1 LLDSPERARIVARH
15 HLRIGAGAGFQG
27 DRIEPAVV
35 LAAQG
40 DLDYLVLEC
49 LAERTTALA
58 QQRRARD
65 PSTGYDP
72 LLEARMEALLPI
84 CTRAGTRIITN
95 MGAANPRAAGR
106 KVAEIARRIDLK
118 VRVAV
123 VTGDDVTGRMRP
135 DLQVMESGDTLRD
148 YAGIVSANAYLGADA
163 LLPALAR
170 AADVIVTGRVA
181 DSSLFLAPMIAE
193 FGWALDDWER
203 LARGALLG
211 HLLECAGQVTGGY
224 FADPGYKDVLDLAH
238 LGFPFADVD
247 REGFGVISKVPGTG
261 GAVTARTVKEQLLY
275 EVADPTAYITPDV
288 VIDMRGV
295 RIAEVGKDRVAVF
308 GATGSPRTESLKVS
322 VGYHAG
328 WIGEGEISYAGPH
341 ARARAMLAAEV
352 IRDRLGPDVA
362 GLRVDLIGI
371 DSSHRTDF
379 GHAQEPY
386 EVRLRVAGRTDTR
399 ELAER
404 IGWEVEA
411 LLTNGPA
418 GGGGFRRF
426 VSDRIGIVST
436 LIPRAEV
443 LTAVASVEAKREAK
457 AR

>member
-1 LLDSPERARIVARH
+1 VARH

-40 DLDYLVLEC
+40 ELDYLVLEC

-65 PSTGYDP
+65 PSSGFDP

-84 CTRAGTRIITN
+84 CARARTRIVTN
-95 MGAANPRAAGR
+95 MGAANPRAAAR
-106 KVAEIARRIDLK
+106 KVAEIARRLDLK
-118 VRVAV
+118 LRVAV
-123 VTGDDVTGRMRP
+123 VTGDDVTGRLRP
-135 DLQVMESGDTLRD
+135 DLPVLETGGTLRD
-148 YAGIVSANAYLGADA
+148 YDRVFAANAYLGADA

-170 AADVIVTGRVA
+170 GADVIVAGRVA

-224 FADPGYKDVLDLAH
+224 FADPGLKDVPDLAH
-238 LGFPFADVD
+238 LGFPFVDVD

-261 GAVTARTVKEQLLY
+261 GAVTMRTVKEQLLF
-275 EVADPTAYITPDV
+275 EVLDPTAFVTPDV
-288 VIDMRGV
+288 VVDLCGV
-295 RIAEVGKDRVAVF
+295 RLAEVGKDRVAVF
-308 GATGSPRTESLKVS
+308 GATGSPRTETLKVS

-341 ARARAMLAAEV
+341 ARARAQLAAD
-352 IRDRLGPDVA
+352 ILRDRLGPDVPS
-362 GLRVDLIGI
+362 LRVDLIGI
-371 DSSHRTDF
+371 DSCHGTDF
-379 GHAQEPY
+379 GHAGEPY
-386 EVRLRVAGRTDTR
+386 EVRLRVAGRTETR
-399 ELAER
+399 DLAER

-411 LLTNGPA
+411 LATNGPA
-418 GGGGFRRF
+418 GGGGFRRA
-426 VSDRIGIVST
+426 VSDRVGIVST

-443 LTAVASVEAKREAK
+443 LTAAASVEARREAK